1 MCAHIFHLLIF
12 LNNCAS
18 NISIVSVELQK
29 EVDDSDLRKGFLQES
44 LRKRENNEMDDIQ
57 TLMIINRI
65 KRKLNYKEKV
75 CI

>member
-1 MCAHIFHLLIF
+1 MYPHIPFVNFF
-12 LNNCAS
+12 LTTAS
-18 NISIVSVELQK
+18 NISIAYVELQK
-29 EVDDSDLRKGFLQES
+29 EVDDPDLRKGFLQES

-75 CI
+75 GI